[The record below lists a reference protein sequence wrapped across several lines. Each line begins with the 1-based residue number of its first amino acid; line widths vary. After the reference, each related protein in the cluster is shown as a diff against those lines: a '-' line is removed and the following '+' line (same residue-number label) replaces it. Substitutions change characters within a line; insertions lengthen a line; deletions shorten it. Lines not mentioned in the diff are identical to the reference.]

1 MTSTTRASYAIAHK
15 SCAAPIGAKIK
26 AGREVT
32 VGGTTYT
39 VDGRT
44 PQYEG
49 RCVVCSAGVSR
60 ARLFDAVLL
69 AA

>member
-1 MTSTTRASYAIAHK
+1 MSRTVYSIAHK

-26 AGREVT
+26 AGRTVT
-32 VGGTTYT
+32 VGDTAYT

-44 PQYEG
+44 PQFPG
-49 RCVVCSAGVSR
+49 RCVVCSAGVAQ

-69 AA
+69 SA